1 MLLILY
7 FRKYHYTCTSIYFQL
22 QNKHHYN
29 GRTADGSHKSGGDAI
44 EELEG
49 AFEIAE
55 RTCPGIS
62 DMFICE
68 LVQKLVPSISEQKL
82 KVVLD
87 KVVR

>member
-1 MLLILY
+1 MQ
-7 FRKYHYTCTSIYFQL
+7 K
-22 QNKHHYN
+22 KHQYN
-29 GRTADGSHKSGGDAI
+29 GRTAESSHKSGSDAI

-55 RTCPGIS
+55 RTSPGIS
-62 DMFICE
+62 EMFICD